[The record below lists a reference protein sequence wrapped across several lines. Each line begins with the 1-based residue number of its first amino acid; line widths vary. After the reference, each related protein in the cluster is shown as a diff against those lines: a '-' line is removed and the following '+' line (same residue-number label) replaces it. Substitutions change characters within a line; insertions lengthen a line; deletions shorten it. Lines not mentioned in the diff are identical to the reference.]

1 MYSCVYTI
9 GKPDCSTLKLSTT
22 DPAVVDA
29 PAVRD
34 ALTGT
39 YQFIGEW
46 KNVGTPI
53 YRQVDGDPM
62 SVWANKFY
70 LYHSSK
76 QWFVQRVR
84 DLFCV
89 FNSMKHNT
97 LLKTCFRK
105 KTNNIVQYRNQLAPR
120 SIIIYIQSIAKL
132 MIMKIALENG
142 KSTER
147 LNHIT

>member
-9 GKPDCSTLKLSTT
+9 GKPDCSTLKLSST

-29 PAVRD
+29 PVVRD

-76 QWFVQRVR
+76 QWFVQKVR

-89 FNSMKHNT
+89 FNSMKHKRFRYFIED
-97 LLKTCFRK
+97 LL
-105 KTNNIVQYRNQLAPR
+105 
-120 SIIIYIQSIAKL
+120 
-132 MIMKIALENG
+132 
-142 KSTER
+142 
-147 LNHIT
+147 